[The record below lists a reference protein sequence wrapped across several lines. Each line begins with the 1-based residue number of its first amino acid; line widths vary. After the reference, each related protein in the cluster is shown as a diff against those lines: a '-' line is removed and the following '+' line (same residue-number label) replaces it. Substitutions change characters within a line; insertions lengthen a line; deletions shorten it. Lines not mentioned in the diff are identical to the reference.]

1 MFQVLGHPNLLHELV
16 LVSVHSRELTDVS
29 EEILQPVRKLE
40 SVDVTKSELDVG
52 VDDELGQSQDFS
64 TKVEGVSESGSL
76 SLFGRESLDR
86 LQVHVVIQMKVVQV
100 LSVDQEVEHVVTLS
114 TNLKTGFDPIEIGLL
129 EELGVLQTSE

>member
-1 MFQVLGHPNLLHELV
+1 M
-16 LVSVHSRELTDVS
+16 
-29 EEILQPVRKLE
+29 
-40 SVDVTKSELDVG
+40 G

-114 TNLKTGFDPIEIGLL
+114 TDLKTCFDPVEIGLL
-129 EELGVLQTSE
+129 EELGVLQTSEQVSLDHCLGSLVV